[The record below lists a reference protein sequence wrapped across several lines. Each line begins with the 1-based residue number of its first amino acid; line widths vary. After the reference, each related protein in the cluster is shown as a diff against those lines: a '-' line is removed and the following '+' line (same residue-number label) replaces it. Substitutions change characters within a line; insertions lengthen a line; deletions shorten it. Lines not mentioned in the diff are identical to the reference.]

1 MQEKEY
7 CSLWIQL
14 AQSRPDPTMGPAG
27 SQHCPLAA
35 IKSFGTTWIPYAMVS
50 GTGSPPTC
58 NLIPAL
64 GSLSPAARLQDL
76 ALPASSLAWKIPW
89 MEGPGGLQSMGS
101 RRVRQ
106 DCNDLARTH
115 AGILSNIR
123 MLALSFPG
131 NQLQECACFLWMLA
145 TVS

>member
-1 MQEKEY
+1 M
-7 CSLWIQL
+7 
-14 AQSRPDPTMGPAG
+14 AT
-27 SQHCPLAA
+27 H
-35 IKSFGTTWIPYAMVS
+35 
-50 GTGSPPTC
+50 
-58 NLIPAL
+58 
-64 GSLSPAARLQDL
+64 
-76 ALPASSLAWKIPW
+76 SSILAWSIPRT
-89 MEGPGGLQSMGS
+89 EEPGGLQSMGS